1 MVLPQIQGIN
11 ETKFQTMS
19 NSNHYDVIIIGQGA
33 AAFSAALYA
42 GRYKMSTLIIGE
54 EFGGETA
61 TSNLIENYPGHP
73 QIDGLDLMLNMRQ
86 QVETLDVNII
96 DGQVDQISREPD
108 RIEVK
113 AGDQSYRT
121 GSVILAVGRERRK
134 LRLAREKELTGKGI
148 AYCATCDAPLFRG
161 KAVGVVGG
169 GDSAIKGSIVLANY
183 ASQVYII
190 YRGSSFT
197 RPEPI
202 NLQKLSEQPIVETL
216 FEASVVDLF
225 GEPLLQGVMIDQK
238 GKGQRQLDVEGLFI
252 EIGADPRTDLA
263 QALGVK
269 LNDRSE
275 IIVDKLMQTNVHGV
289 FAAGDVTDGA
299 ADLKQVVTAAAQGV
313 IAATSAYQHV
323 AEHPYACNY
332 HAVGYTLN

>member
-1 MVLPQIQGIN
+1 V
-11 ETKFQTMS
+11 K

-61 TSNLIENYPGHP
+61 TSNIIENYPGHP
-73 QIDGLDLMLNMRQ
+73 QIDGLDLMLNMQ
-86 QVETLDVNII
+86 KQVEALEVNIV
-96 DGQVDQISREPD
+96 DGRVDQIVREPD
-108 RIEVK
+108 RITVK
-113 AGDQSYRT
+113 TGEQLFRT

-134 LRLAREKELTGKGI
+134 LGLPREKELTGKGI
-148 AYCATCDAPLFRG
+148 AYCATCDAPLFRR
-161 KAVGVVGG
+161 KVVGVVGG

-183 ASQVYII
+183 ASKVYII
-190 YRGSSFT
+190 YRGATFT

-202 NLQKLSEQPIVETL
+202 NLKKLFEKPIVETL
-216 FEASVVDLF
+216 FEASVVDLL
-225 GEPLLQGVMIDQK
+225 GEPLLQGLIIDQK
-238 GKGQRQLDVEGLFI
+238 GKGQSKLDVEGLFI
-252 EIGADPRTDLA
+252 EIGAEPRTELA
-263 QALGVK
+263 QALGVQ

-275 IIVDKLMQTNVHGV
+275 IIVDKLMRTNVQGV

-299 ADLKQVVTAAAQGV
+299 GDLKQVITAAAQGV

-323 AEHPYACNY
+323 VEHPDACEY
-332 HAVGYTLN
+332 HAVGYSLD

>member
-1 MVLPQIQGIN
+1 M
-11 ETKFQTMS
+11 K

-61 TSNLIENYPGHP
+61 TSNIIENYPGHP
-73 QIDGLDLMLNMRQ
+73 QIDGFDLMLNMQQ
-86 QVETLDVNII
+86 QVEALEVNIV
-96 DGQVDQISREPD
+96 DGRVDQIVREPD
-108 RIEVK
+108 RITVK
-113 AGDQSYRT
+113 TGDQSFRT

-134 LRLAREKELTGKGI
+134 LGLPREKELTGKGI

-161 KAVGVVGG
+161 KVVGVVGG

-183 ASQVYII
+183 ASKVHII
-190 YRGSSFT
+190 YRGSTFA

-202 NLQKLSEQPIVETL
+202 NLKKLSEKPNVETL
-216 FEASVVDLF
+216 FEALVVDLL
-225 GEPLLQGVMIDQK
+225 GEPLLQGLIIDQK
-238 GKGQRQLDVEGLFI
+238 GKGQNKLDVEGLFI
-252 EIGADPRTDLA
+252 EIGADPRTELA
-263 QALGVK
+263 QALGVQ

-275 IIVDKLMQTNVHGV
+275 IIVDKLMRTNVHGV

-299 ADLKQVVTAAAQGV
+299 DDLKQVITAAAQGV

-323 AEHPYACNY
+323 VEHPDACEY
-332 HAVGYTLN
+332 HAVGYSLD